1 MFEIGQANH
10 VLGVADIFLW
20 CIIVSL
26 CWAVACAFTFEAGRK
41 SGRLE
46 GELETLRQWK
56 AKSASGSDAS

>member
-1 MFEIGQANH
+1 MFEIGQATH
-10 VLGVADIFLW
+10 VIGVADILFW

-26 CWAVACAFTFEAGRK
+26 CWLVVCAVTFEAGRK

-56 AKSASGSDAS
+56 AKSASDSDGS